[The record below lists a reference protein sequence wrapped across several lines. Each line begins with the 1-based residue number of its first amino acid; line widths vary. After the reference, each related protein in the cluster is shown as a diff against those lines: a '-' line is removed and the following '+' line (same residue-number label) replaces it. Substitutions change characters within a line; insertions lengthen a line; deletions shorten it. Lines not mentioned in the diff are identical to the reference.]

1 MATSTVTQAERE
13 VVSFLAGRPTP
24 EEIIAY
30 HPSALSGD
38 RFYELQEVERER
50 DRELTDD
57 EQEELESYMY
67 LEHLMRLLKAEARRR
82 LEKQA
87 S

>member
-24 EEIIAY
+24 EEISAY
-30 HPSALSGD
+30 HPSTQSGE
-38 RFYELQEVERER
+38 RFYELQEVE
-50 DRELTDD
+50 RELTDD
-57 EQEELESYMY
+57 EQEELESYVC

-82 LEKQA
+82 LG
-87 S
+87 